1 MEIAEDSKYENAV
14 IYKLVCS
21 DGHYYYG
28 STTNYMN
35 RLNIHKAHS
44 ILYPHTPLYKHIAD
58 IGWNNVKLEII
69 EHYPCDN
76 NKELTTQ
83 EDTYIKK
90 AFDMNDTLCL
100 NTNRAHTTG
109 EEKKESVKTYYENN
123 KEAIIEQ
130 HKKYREDNA
139 EKLKEYHTVYNVL
152 NAEKKIAYSKKYSEE
167 NKEKV
172 LEGNRKYYEKNK
184 EAILKKT
191 NEYKEAHKEEYQLY
205 KKAYYE
211 ENKEKYAEMARV
223 RREENKEAI
232 AEKSKE
238 YYEENR
244 EKILEKFKVYREREE
259 NKDKNKE
266 YQKEYRGANKAKQSE
281 KHECSCGGVYTLN
294 HKTIHENSKK
304 HLLHMAQRSV

>member
-1 MEIAEDSKYENAV
+1 MESAEDSKYENSV

-58 IGWNNVKLEII
+58 IGWNNVSFEII
-69 EHYPCDN
+69 ESFPCETI
-76 NKELTTQ
+76 KELQIQ
-83 EDTYIKK
+83 EDTYIKSAMDK
-90 AFDMNDTLCL
+90 NDTLCL
-100 NTNRAHTTG
+100 NKNRAHIT
-109 EEKKESVKTYYENN
+109 EEERK
-123 KEAIIEQ
+123 Q
-130 HKKYREDNA
+130 
-139 EKLKEYHTVYNVL
+139 YHTVYNVL

-184 EAILKKT
+184 EAILKNT

-244 EKILEKFKVYREREE
+244 DEILEKFKVYREK
-259 NKDKNKE
+259 NKEKNKE
-266 YQKEYRGANKAKQSE
+266 YQKEYREANKAKQSE

-304 HLLHMAQRSV
+304 HLLHMAQESV